1 MRVEDLYHLQQL
13 DQGIGDSLKRLKEI
27 AARLEDSGTLNEK
40 RTRRDTAAAG
50 VPPLRM
56 RARDLEFE
64 IQSVRQKA
72 KASEQ
77 QLYGGSVKN
86 PKALQE
92 LEQEIAALKRRDA
105 ELEDTLLE
113 VMLNLEEAEATLATS
128 ESELKETAH
137 EWETTNADL
146 VREQGE
152 LQQRVESLKARRESA
167 AKQLEP
173 ELLRAYMTLR
183 QRKLFSPVAV
193 MQGRTC
199 SVCGVEQ
206 TIVLA
211 DEVRRGDRIV
221 HCANCDRI
229 LLYKI

>member
-13 DQGIGDSLKRLKEI
+13 DQAIGDSLKRLKEI
-27 AARLEDSGTLNEK
+27 AARLEDSGALNEQ
-40 RTRRDTAAAG
+40 RTLRDTAAAR
-50 VPPLRM
+50 VPPLRV

-64 IQSVRQKA
+64 IQTMRQKA
-72 KASEQ
+72 KASEE
-77 QLYGGSVKN
+77 QLYSGSVKN
-86 PKALQE
+86 PKAMQE
-92 LEQEIAALKRRDA
+92 IQQEIASLKRRGD

-113 VMLNLEEAEATLATS
+113 IMLTLEESEAALASAEITLKEAT
-128 ESELKETAH
+128 H

-152 LQQRVESLKARRESA
+152 LKQRVDSLKARREDA
-167 AKQLEP
+167 AKQLDP
-173 ELLRAYMTLR
+173 VLLKAYMTLR
-183 QRKLFSPVAV
+183 QRKVFSPVAV

-211 DEVRRGDRIV
+211 DEVRRADRVV
-221 HCANCDRI
+221 HCHNCDRI

>member
-13 DQGIGDSLKRLKEI
+13 DQAIGDSLKRLKEI
-27 AARLEDSGTLNEK
+27 AARLEDSGALNEL
-40 RTRRDTAAAG
+40 RALRDTAAAS
-50 VPPLRM
+50 VPPLRV
-56 RARDLEFE
+56 RSRDLEFE
-64 IQSVRQKA
+64 IQTMRQKA
-72 KASEQ
+72 KASEE
-77 QLYGGSVKN
+77 QLYSGSVKN
-86 PKALQE
+86 PKAMQE
-92 LEQEIAALKRRDA
+92 IQQEIASLKRRGD

-113 VMLNLEEAEATLATS
+113 IMLNLEDSEAALISAETT
-128 ESELKETAH
+128 LKEAVD

-152 LQQRVESLKARRESA
+152 LKQRIDSLKARREDA
-167 AKQLEP
+167 AKRLDP
-173 ELLRAYMTLR
+173 VLLKEYMTLR
-183 QRKLFSPVAV
+183 QRKVFSPVTV

-211 DEVRRGDRIV
+211 DEVRRGDRVV
-221 HCANCDRI
+221 HCHNCDRI